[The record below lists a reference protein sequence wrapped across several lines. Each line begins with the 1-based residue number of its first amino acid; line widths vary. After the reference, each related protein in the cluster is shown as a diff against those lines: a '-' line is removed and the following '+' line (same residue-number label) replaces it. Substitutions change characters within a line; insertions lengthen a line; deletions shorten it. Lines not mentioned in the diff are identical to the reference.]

1 MSQENLEI
9 VRQSLEAFNSKGV
22 DGLASFWHPDIE
34 WRAVEGAPDDV
45 GEMHGREA
53 LRRYAQDWL
62 DTFDNFTFV
71 AEELLDGADDRVVAV
86 QRITGRARLSG
97 VETEFRY
104 AVVCTIQDGKIIRG
118 REYATRAEALEAVGL
133 TG

>member
-62 DTFDNFTFV
+62 GIRSTTS
-71 AEELLDGADDRVVAV
+71 LSL
-86 QRITGRARLSG
+86 QRSCSTGRMTGSSLCSALR
-97 VETEFRY
+97 
-104 AVVCTIQDGKIIRG
+104 AAQD
-118 REYATRAEALEAVGL
+118 
-133 TG
+133 

>member
-1 MSQENLEI
+1 M
-9 VRQSLEAFNSKGV
+9 
-22 DGLASFWHPDIE
+22 
-34 WRAVEGAPDDV
+34 
-45 GEMHGREA
+45 
-53 LRRYAQDWL
+53 
-62 DTFDNFTFV
+62 
-71 AEELLDGADDRVVAV
+71 

>member
-34 WRAVEGAPDDV
+34 WRAVEGVPDDV

-97 VETEFRY
+97 VGTEFRY

-118 REYATRAEALEAVGL
+118 REYATRAEVLEAVGL